1 VNLGFDTARDIL
13 EVLLVPLS
21 LGLLAVLWP
30 TLTARKRRVNF
41 KNLIRRE
48 LLEAAPHGAELQP
61 SAPWHEHLSRRFL
74 HEEIIAHPT
83 ENIEF
88 VLSLNPGLAYHLS
101 QLWIAFSKAAHETK
115 SCKSASYMHADQ
127 FRWHLGETI
136 RLLDPSPKSALVTE
150 VMEPWS
156 ELIAEKYPN
165 ELVKATMKH
174 RGE

>member
-1 VNLGFDTARDIL
+1 VNLGFDTGRDIL
-13 EVLLVPLS
+13 DVLLVPLS
-21 LGLLAVLWP
+21 LGLLAILWP
-30 TLTARKRRVNF
+30 TLIARKRRANF

-48 LLEAAPHGAELQP
+48 LMEAAPYGAELQP

-101 QLWIAFSKAAHETK
+101 QLWIAFGKAVNETK
-115 SCKSASYMHADQ
+115 SCKSASYTYADQ

-136 RLLDPSPKSALVTE
+136 RLLDRSPKSALVTE
-150 VMEPWS
+150 VLQPWS
-156 ELIAEKYPN
+156 KLIAEKYPD
-165 ELVKATMKH
+165 ELVK
-174 RGE
+174 GQ